1 MFFTWRTLICPMFY
15 MRVRGPG
22 SFLEQDPVLPSAREV
37 IHVWYIIFR
46 DIVNIFYTGW
56 SDCQIN
62 AISHV

>member
-1 MFFTWRTLICPMFY
+1 MGESHDLSVIE
-15 MRVRGPG
+15 V